1 MMVCLHISVPLG
13 QVSQNSLSVAVDNGT
28 ASNSSN
34 KFQVNYQKF
43 TEPLLFFSH
52 LDYLVPCLMFL
63 FSRHLDKEAES
74 LRTLLSQRL
83 NCKHYFA

>member
-1 MMVCLHISVPLG
+1 MMAYLHLSVPLG

-43 TEPLLFFSH
+43 TEPLLF
-52 LDYLVPCLMFL
+52 PQ
-63 FSRHLDKEAES
+63 S
-74 LRTLLSQRL
+74 LRLSGSVFNVFVFL
-83 NCKHYFA
+83 SFG